1 MTRESPQ
8 AVGLS
13 RRRFL
18 AAGGATVTAAVAG
31 CAGVV
36 DWLANQV
43 LEQVNLF
50 NYTDQTVDGSV
61 TVVGPDGETRLD
73 ESFTLAGN
81 SGGNDESDAG
91 TYGDVW
97 SGTGSYEVSVEL
109 DKAVNGVS
117 SASETVTIDDT
128 GDQLLV
134 VAIGSGDVDE
144 TIAFG
149 VGDGLT
155 DALPAVE
162 GEQ

>member
-1 MTRESPQ
+1 MTQDSPQ

-18 AAGGATVTAAVAG
+18 AAGGATATAAVAG

-36 DWLANQV
+36 DWFASQV

-50 NYTDQTVDGSV
+50 NYTGGTVDGSV
-61 TVVGPDGETRLD
+61 TVVGPDGETQLD
-73 ESFTLAGN
+73 ESFTLAASDGGDN
-81 SGGNDESDAG
+81 SGDAT

-97 SGTGSYEVSVEL
+97 SETGSYEVSVEL
-109 DKAVNGVS
+109 AEAVDGVS

-128 GDQLLV
+128 GDQILI
-134 VAIGSGDVDE
+134 VAVGSNDVDE

-149 VGDGLT
+149 VGNGLT
-155 DALPAVE
+155 DALPE
-162 GEQ
+162 IDDEQ